1 VRTVAVVARVLDPLK
16 EAIHA
21 ARLKCMSRVI
31 SAGLIVGKVSL
42 TALGRALETQGKT
55 KHAIKRVDV
64 LLGNERL
71 VEDAD
76 AVQLHFAGLL
86 ANDRRPVLLIDWTD
100 IGKLWTAL
108 VVTYVSEGRGLTLCW
123 EVHPAQK
130 KNSVAV
136 EQAILSRIA
145 RLLPTDTKPILI
157 TDAGFR
163 GPWLKAVTRLGWD
176 FVGRVRGRVKVRS
189 NEGQWRDVKS
199 LWADAPRNP
208 TDRGTFELA
217 RYKPTE
223 ARLVSLWP
231 KRKQKRNSRAEP
243 RVGRRTKRNIK
254 AAREP
259 LILATS
265 LQNTITAKTVAELYA
280 LRWRIELTFRDQKCG
295 RFGLGL
301 DAIRTKHL
309 QRARAYMLLAVL
321 GHYVAFVLG
330 TRAERSGLS
339 RQFQANTVTDRR
351 VLSLPRLG
359 CELLRRTAQFGWL
372 MFLPLPLPH
381 LFKCGDP

>member
-1 VRTVAVVARVLDPLK
+1 VRTVAFVARVLDPLK
-16 EAIHA
+16 EAVHS
-21 ARLKCMSRVI
+21 ARLKCLCRVV
-31 SAGLIVGKVSL
+31 SAALVVGKLSL
-42 TALGRALETQGKT
+42 TALGRALDGPAKT

-64 LLGNERL
+64 LLSNRRL
-71 VEDAD
+71 SEDYD
-76 AVQLHFAGLL
+76 AVQLHFAGLV
-86 ANDRRPVLLIDWTD
+86 ANDKRPVLLIDWTD
-100 IGKLWTAL
+100 IGLPWTAL
-108 VVTYVSEGRGLTLCW
+108 VVTYVSEGRGVTLCW
-123 EVHPAQK
+123 EVHPARK
-130 KNSVAV
+130 KNSGAV
-136 EQAILSRIA
+136 EQGVLSRIA
-145 RLLPTDTKPILI
+145 RLLPAEAKPILI

-176 FVGRVRGRVKVRS
+176 FVGRVRGRVQVRS
-189 NEGQWRDVKS
+189 NERDWRDVKS
-199 LWADAPRNP
+199 LWADAPRKP

-231 KRKQKRNSRAEP
+231 KRNRKRWDLP
-243 RVGRRTKRNIK
+243 RVGLRTKRNIK

-265 LQNTITAKTVAELYA
+265 LQATTTAKRVAELYA

-330 TRAERSGLS
+330 ARVERAGLS
-339 RQFQANTVTDRR
+339 RQFQANTVARRR

-359 CELLRRTAQFGWL
+359 CELLRRADQLSWL
-372 MFLPLPLPH
+372 LCLPLEPPPL
-381 LFKCGDP
+381 LKCGDP